1 MELPSAE
8 REKTA
13 EQLSGGDGTEN
24 QESDFGHKCEVSIKP
39 RAGCG
44 GITWAVAYV
53 FRVQGRGRSS
63 R

>member
-8 REKTA
+8 REKTV

-24 QESDFGHKCEVSIKP
+24 QEFDFGHKCEVF
-39 RAGCG
+39 CG

-53 FRVQGRGRSS
+53 FRVQGRGRNS